1 MRLESLRLKNFR
13 AFRDAR
19 MDNIPRFS
27 VLVGANGTGKS
38 TLFSVFGFL
47 RQAMAT
53 NVNQASRDNQIQAY
67 LYAGRG
73 QDGQPLASGTPAGER
88 NPLT

>member
-67 LYAGRG
+67 M
-73 QDGQPLASGTPAGER
+73 QDGDKMGSLWRQGLLLMNDTP
-88 NPLT
+88 

>member
-67 LYAGRG
+67 M
-73 QDGQPLASGTPAGER
+73 QDGDKMGSLWRQGLLQMNETP
-88 NPLT
+88 

>member
-67 LYAGRG
+67 M
-73 QDGQPLASGTPAGER
+73 QDGDKMGSLWRQGLLLMNETP
-88 NPLT
+88 

>member
-1 MRLESLRLKNFR
+1 MRLVSLRLKNFR

-67 LYAGRG
+67 M
-73 QDGQPLASGTPAGER
+73 QDGDKMGSLWRQGLLQINETP
-88 NPLT
+88 

>member
-1 MRLESLRLKNFR
+1 MRLVSLRLKNFR

-67 LYAGRG
+67 M
-73 QDGQPLASGTPAGER
+73 QDGDKMGSLWRQGLLQMNETP
-88 NPLT
+88 